1 MTAKTD
7 TQDFTAL
14 KAWELFNDYILM
26 DALDG
31 TFDAET
37 YAKACVAFTMNDAE
51 GMVKLAQAA
60 EREINFVEASDL
72 FETLDKPKDKAGNE
86 REWSVAER
94 YAILRSTER
103 TRAYARLKLDT
114 LAGDDPFA

>member
-1 MTAKTD
+1 MTKTAD

-14 KAWELFNDYILM
+14 LAWERFHDYTLM

-31 TFDAET
+31 TFDAER
-37 YAKACVAFTMNDAE
+37 YSKACAAQSMNDA
-51 GMVKLAQAA
+51 KALTKIADAA
-60 EREINFVEASDL
+60 KREIKFIEASDL
-72 FETLDKPKDKAGNE
+72 FETLDKPKDKNGKE
-86 REWSVAER
+86 REWNVAER

-103 TRAYARLKLDT
+103 TRAYARVKLDT